1 MYKCSS
7 SLYLVI
13 SILLHTLT
21 QAIMHTY
28 ITLEP
33 QGEEENLEDFFV
45 EDFTCEELKQLC
57 VTHQFLTRRFRG
69 GASGWTSRGVKLY
82 GRLKVPTVLEAAT
95 EIQKTRTSLGGAINT
110 QNQISYKSEMSSE
123 IESAY
128 RSGSDSFRICVTDRS
143 SHEIDFERMVCR
155 AQ

>member
-1 MYKCSS
+1 MHDIDL
-7 SLYLVI
+7 SLTTNVEDMFPERKRKI
-13 SILLHTLT
+13 HAPCID
-21 QAIMHTY
+21 
-28 ITLEP
+28 
-33 QGEEENLEDFFV
+33 GEEENLEDFFV

-69 GASGWTSRGVKLY
+69 GASGWTSRGVKLD